1 MVMMGDKVRCQVKM
15 PGRAFGVLVLD
26 FLYTLCPGAS
36 PKLLSNDLNVVKV
49 AVCDIRVEHEVRLAD
64 FMKWL
69 ERNGGS
75 PREVSDRRRMSD
87 SWDGDHTFGL
97 RCRGFRRVTLPR

>member
-36 PKLLSNDLNVVKV
+36 PKLLSNDLSRSTLLSMICLMRGVS
-49 AVCDIRVEHEVRLAD
+49 AALATRLRPA
-64 FMKWL
+64 
-69 ERNGGS
+69 
-75 PREVSDRRRMSD
+75 RML
-87 SWDGDHTFGL
+87 L
-97 RCRGFRRVTLPR
+97 RQ